1 MVSRWFRCGF
11 AVVCCGFAAVSLRF
25 RCGFAAVSCGFAVV
39 SLRFRCGFVR
49 FRYGFALVLL
59 RFRYGFKAIGVFVTI
74 VVAHRKSMISEKNS
88 KKCSNFLSF
97 SDVFCLV
104 ASVLKPDKVSG
115 SVVYCTAICGPA
127 RRTSLWQI

>member
-1 MVSRWFRCGF
+1 V
-11 AVVCCGFAAVSLRF
+11 VSLRF
-25 RCGFAAVSCGFAVV
+25 RGGLLWFRGGFAAV

-88 KKCSNFLSF
+88 KKM
-97 SDVFCLV
+97 
-104 ASVLKPDKVSG
+104 
-115 SVVYCTAICGPA
+115 
-127 RRTSLWQI
+127 